1 MRIDDTARRLAVLDL
16 ARRYGWHEAHGRQV
30 ARLAIDLFDQS
41 RAMHGLTAGDR
52 ELLEYG
58 ALLHDIGDH
67 VSADDHHKHTAYLIE
82 HSCLPDFSPH
92 EVSVLACLGRFHRR
106 GDLKPSYGP
115 YRAMDAARRDEVALL
130 VALLRVADGLDRTR
144 RGVVGSVVLESAR
157 SPRLLVAVEADPEVE
172 LWCARRNV
180 ELFENVFGCRLAID
194 LTGDEYLAAV

>member
-1 MRIDDTARRLAVLDL
+1 MNHDSARPLAVLGL

-30 ARLAIDLFDQS
+30 ARLAIALFDQS
-41 RAMHGLTAGDR
+41 RAMHGLAAGDR
-52 ELLEYG
+52 ELLECG

-82 HSCLPDFSPH
+82 HSCLPDFSPD

-106 GDLKPSYGP
+106 GDLKTSYSP
-115 YRAMDAARRDEVALL
+115 YRALDVARRDEVALL

-144 RGVVGSVVLESAR
+144 RGVVESVDLRPGR
-157 SPRLLVAVEADPEVE
+157 SPRLRVTVDADPEVE
-172 LWCARRNV
+172 LWCARRKV
-180 ELFENVFGCRLAID
+180 QLFEDVFGCRLAID